1 MASTITHDNSNT
13 NMEQELREQL
23 TEHFTLSE
31 FCNYEKYPGNKPTQL
46 QRFNMLY
53 GCVMILEPARK
64 IAGPIIINSGFRNP
78 KINKRVGGVSN
89 SQHLDGCAADITTK
103 YESQFPKLV
112 EFLKADK
119 EVDQL
124 LTGSNWLHVS
134 WNPWG
139 PPRHDIRIGY
149 YR

>member
-1 MASTITHDNSNT
+1 MRDNSNKS
-13 NMEQELREQL
+13 MEQELRNEL

-31 FCNYEKYPGNKPTQL
+31 FCNFEKYPGNKPTQL
-46 QRFNMLY
+46 QRYNMLY

-64 IAGPIIINSGFRNP
+64 VAGPIIINSGFRNP
-78 KINKRVGGVSN
+78 KVNKRVGGVSN
-89 SQHLDGCAADITTK
+89 SQHLEGCAADITTK
-103 YESQFPKLV
+103 YESQFSKLV
-112 EFLKADK
+112 AFLKADK

-124 LTGSNWLHVS
+124 LTGPNWLHVS

-139 PPRHDIRIGY
+139 PARHDIRIGY